1 MVTQPQILNYKKS
14 LVLKNRFRKY
24 LPVVV
29 DIETGGFDPTS
40 NAILEIAITLI
51 EEENKKL
58 IVGETFRHHIVPFEG
73 SIVEKESL
81 EFTKINL
88 DHPLRNAVTESEALN
103 DLFKIINKAKN
114 KYECS
119 RAILVGHNAHFDNSF
134 LTESL
139 KRNNIKKTPFHK
151 FSVIDTVSL
160 GVLATGQTV
169 LARICDKLNID
180 YDNDEAHS
188 AAYDTVVTAQVF
200 CSILNKYDS

>member
-1 MVTQPQILNYKKS
+1 M
-14 LVLKNRFRKY
+14 LKNRFRKY

-29 DIETGGFDPTS
+29 DIETGGFDPAK

-51 EEENKKL
+51 EYKDN
-58 IVGETFRHHIVPFEG
+58 IYVPGETFRHHIEPFEG

-81 EFTKINL
+81 EFTKIKL
-88 DHPLRNAVTESEALN
+88 DHPLRNSINEADALK
-103 DLFKIINKAKN
+103 DLFKIINQTKN

-119 RAILVGHNAHFDNSF
+119 RAILVGHNAHFDMSF
-134 LTESL
+134 LKASL
-139 KRNNIKKTPFHK
+139 IRNGIKKSPFHK

-169 LARICDKLNID
+169 LARVWEKLSID

-188 AAYDTVVTAQVF
+188 AAYDTMVTSKVF
-200 CSILNKYDS
+200 CSIVNNYDN